1 MPAQRG
7 GNIVRATM
15 NAPLPTAL
23 KFDLQG
29 LVRAIAL
36 NHAFDSFNS
45 NISTQQW
52 ETLAGYLQ
60 PFALMQGQVLIEQGG
75 NDRSLYF
82 IESGSLSVHYE
93 DDKGR
98 VRLAIVGP
106 GSVVG
111 EGAFFS
117 HLPRNATVQAAAA
130 SKLWCLT
137 PIRFTE
143 LSNRRPEI
151 ALEIA
156 MALGGIVARRL
167 VNRPKRVAVT

>member
-1 MPAQRG
+1 
-7 GNIVRATM
+7 M
-15 NAPLPTAL
+15 NAPLPTSI
-23 KFDLQG
+23 KFDVQG
-29 LVRAIAL
+29 IVRAISH
-36 NHAFDSFNS
+36 NHAYDSFNS
-45 NISTQQW
+45 NLTTAQW
-52 ETLAGYLQ
+52 DALAGYLQ

-75 NDRSLYF
+75 QDRSLYL

-93 DDKGR
+93 DEKGR

-167 VNRPKRVAVT
+167 VNRPKRIAVV